1 MIRKFVLTLAL
12 LAGAPCL
19 LNLSVASASEPVRV
33 AFSPGNAESVVVAV
47 IGEAKTQR
55 PYGSLQLHK
64 PPYCAGTA

>member
-33 AFSPGNAESVVVAV
+33 AFSPGLETAV
-47 IGEAKTQR
+47 
-55 PYGSLQLHK
+55 
-64 PPYCAGTA
+64 